1 MGRARGL
8 IGLAAALL
16 LAGCG
21 GDSGTSGSATATST
35 TPTPAPTIASST
47 PTSVSTL
54 TTLDFDH
61 VANYSSPTLPA
72 YYDSTVTALD
82 NVPASNPQN
91 DKIATLGRVLFYD
104 KQLSINAKVSCAS
117 CHQQALGFSDSQRFS
132 TGFSGTAFTSAHAP
146 GLGNVRYWQPGTMF
160 WDRRAASLELQAS
173 GPITNPVEMGWDST
187 AGGIAALITRLQA
200 LPYYQDLFT
209 WAFGSAT
216 ITETKMQQALAN
228 FQRAMI
234 SSNSRWDQGYALNF
248 DPAQPG
254 RGLGQVIPSFT
265 AQEDRGRQL
274 FVLGRG
280 NGGAGCASCH
290 QPPTFALAANSRSN
304 GLDAGATTVFKS
316 PSLKNVGLRTQ
327 FMHDGRFSTL
337 AEVVEFYSTGVQAG
351 PSLDGRLKNP
361 DNSPALLNLS
371 AADKAALVAFM
382 QTLTDTTFTSDP
394 RFSNPFK

>member
-1 MGRARGL
+1 MGRANGL
-8 IGLAAALL
+8 AVLAAALL

-21 GDSGTSGSATATST
+21 GDSGTSGSATVTSI
-35 TPTPAPTIASST
+35 TPSPAPTIASST
-47 PTSVSTL
+47 PASVAAL

-61 VANYSSPTLPA
+61 VANYASPLLPA
-72 YYDSTVTALD
+72 YYDATVTALD
-82 NVPASNPQN
+82 NVPAGNPQN
-91 DKIATLGRVLFYD
+91 DKLATLGRVLFYD
-104 KQLSINAKVSCAS
+104 KQLSINAKISCAS
-117 CHQQALGFSDSQRFS
+117 CHQQALGFSDGQRFS
-132 TGFSGTAFTSAHAP
+132 TGFSGSAFTSAHAP

-173 GPITNPVEMGWDST
+173 APITNPVEMGWDSS
-187 AGGIAALITRLQA
+187 AGGIAALIARLQA

-216 ITETKMQQALAN
+216 ITEAKMQQALAN
-228 FQRAMI
+228 FERAMI

-254 RGLGQVIPSFT
+254 RGVNQPIASFT

-274 FVLGRG
+274 FMGGRAG
-280 NGGAGCASCH
+280 GGAGCAACH

-316 PSLKNVGLRTQ
+316 PSLKNIGLRTQ

-337 AEVVEFYSTGVQAG
+337 AEVVEFYSTGIQAG

-361 DNSPALLNLS
+361 DGSPALLNLS
-371 AADKAALVAFM
+371 TADKAALVAFLL
-382 QTLTDTTFTSDP
+382 TLSDNSFITDP
-394 RFSNPFK
+394 RFSSPFR